1 MKVNL
6 ELRSGEKVQIDLD
19 KAIEISTPLIPGK
32 SEPKAWY
39 APNFQAEPVREGDF
53 LGSLEEGGFV
63 NFMNLSLNPHGNGTH
78 TESAAHVY
86 KNARS
91 INKTL
96 KNTYFKT
103 FLTSSKGQQE
113 IGPEILENLKDDVEA
128 IVIRTAPNKV
138 TDKLKD
144 FSNTNPAFLSI
155 ELIQEITN
163 RGIKHIII
171 DLPSIDPEYDDGAVQ
186 AHKLFFGSEENTNAN
201 TITELVYVPDTIKDG
216 IYMCNIQIPP
226 FEIDAAP
233 SRVFLY
239 EIQWI

>member
-1 MKVNL
+1 MKVSL
-6 ELRSGEKVQIDLD
+6 ELRGGEKVQIDLN
-19 KAIEISTPLIPGK
+19 KAIEISTPLVPGNAK
-32 SEPKAWY
+32 PKAWY
-39 APNFQAEPVREGDF
+39 APNFEANPVREGDF

-63 NFMNLSLNPHGNGTH
+63 NFMNLRLNPHGNGTH

-86 KNARS
+86 KNANS

-96 KNTYFKT
+96 KNVFFKSY
-103 FLTSSKGQQE
+103 LISSDGRQE
-113 IGPEILENLKDDVEA
+113 IGDEILDNLKEDVEA
-128 IVIRTAPNKV
+128 IVVRTTPNEV
-138 TDKLKD
+138 NNKLKD
-144 FSNTNPAFLSI
+144 FSNTNPPFLSTK
-155 ELIQEITN
+155 LIQEILK

-171 DLPSIDPEYDDGAVQ
+171 DLPSIDPEYDEGAVL
-186 AHKLFFGSEENTNAN
+186 AHKIFFGSEEKTNDN
-201 TITELVYVPDTIKDG
+201 TITELVYIPNAIKDG

>member
-1 MKVNL
+1 MKVSL
-6 ELRSGEKVQIDLD
+6 ELGSGEKVQIDLN
-19 KAIEISTPLIPGK
+19 KAIEISTPLISDK

-39 APNFQAEPVREGDF
+39 APNFKAEPVREGDF

-86 KNARS
+86 KNANS

-96 KNTYFKT
+96 RNTFFKT
-103 FLTSSKGQQE
+103 YLISSDGRQE
-113 IGPEILENLKDDVEA
+113 IGTEILDNLKEEVEA
-128 IVIRTAPNKV
+128 IVIRTAPNNED
-138 TDKLKD
+138 DKLKD
-144 FSNTNPAFLSI
+144 FSNTNPPFLSTR
-155 ELIQEITN
+155 LVQEILN
-163 RGIKHIII
+163 KGIRHIII
-171 DLPSIDPEYDDGAVQ
+171 DLPSIDPEYDDGAVL
-186 AHKLFFGSEENTNAN
+186 AHKLFFGSEENTNNN

-216 IYMCNIQIPP
+216 VYMCNIQIPP